1 MSSRVVQ
8 LRASA
13 SNGPSLPEGRLTNQ
27 IVLFVK
33 QVLSECIVERFDRKR
48 IFPYIKPY
56 RMGEGDDDRAGGMG
70 ASLIF
75 FPVDNTKSDGEGGVD
90 PVLAAVRAAVQEVI
104 EDPENAFTKR
114 TIPLSWYE
122 LHEELQIQTEEHG
135 LKRTTRGQVQQ
146 WAAECGMGC
155 QPGVS
160 LEAET
165 DGFLQ
170 LMHAYGLAV
179 WHSEPQLRGVVVLDP
194 QWLVDAISTI
204 IRDFKLHSLP
214 DIDAKLQK
222 DPTLFREWTRYRGTG
237 YLAAPLLHAFWAQ
250 YSALERAFL
259 DHMMQKFNLIVP
271 MRPRTQGAA
280 VELFVVP
287 AMLKPA
293 PQPPSLLPSAEPG
306 ALTCYLCFGAEPDEY
321 AVPNKIWLFGSA
333 PAASP
338 ASVQSFRLDFLPSAL
353 LPRLQVRGSRV
364 TAAVSH
370 ESEPFAT
377 HWPC

>member
-1 MSSRVVQ
+1 
-8 LRASA
+8 
-13 SNGPSLPEGRLTNQ
+13 
-27 IVLFVK
+27 VLFVK

-222 DPTLFREWTRYRGTG
+222 DPALFREWTRYRGTG

-333 PAASP
+333 LAASP

-353 LPRLQVRGSRV
+353 LPRLQVRGSGV